1 MTRNHYELSKQF
13 DMDKRRDNFVRAKSR
28 AIFAKEKPTKE
39 AESIFRT
46 PPYSC
51 TGYSKN
57 GGHKHDRQ

>member
-1 MTRNHYELSKQF
+1 MTRNHYELNKQF
-13 DMDKRRDNFVRAKSR
+13 DMDKRRDNFTRAKSH

-51 TGYSKN
+51 TG
-57 GGHKHDRQ
+57 